1 MTKENQKIAKVRWNE
16 FLILPRRF
24 KIYGI
29 VLFAFV
35 FLNKKSRFLSAD
47 EMTTLLNHERIHVRQ
62 QLELLILP
70 FFIIYISEWLIL
82 LLKYRNKN
90 LAYRNI
96 SFEKEAYDNAGEL
109 DYLKH
114 RRPYAWLNYWKGS

>member
-1 MTKENQKIAKVRWNE
+1 LTKEDHKIAKVRWNE
-16 FLILPRRF
+16 FRILPRRF

-35 FLNKKSRFLSAD
+35 FLNKKSRFLGAND
-47 EMTTLLNHERIHVRQ
+47 MTTLLNHERIHVRQ

-70 FFIIYISEWLIL
+70 FFIIYIAEWLVL

-96 SFEKEAYDNAGEL
+96 SFEKEAYDNADEL
-109 DYLKH
+109 GYLKN
-114 RRPYAWLNYWKGS
+114 RRPYAWLNYWRRG

>member
-1 MTKENQKIAKVRWNE
+1 MTKENQKTAKVRWNE

-96 SFEKEAYDNAGEL
+96 SLEKEAYDNAGEL
-109 DYLKH
+109 SYLKN
-114 RRPYAWLNYWKGS
+114 RRPYAWLSYWEKG

>member
-1 MTKENQKIAKVRWNE
+1 LTKEDHKIAKVRWNE
-16 FLILPRRF
+16 FRILPRRF

-35 FLNKKSRFLSAD
+35 FLNKKSRFLSVND
-47 EMTTLLNHERIHVRQ
+47 MTTLLNHERIHVRQ

-70 FFIIYISEWLIL
+70 FFIIYIAEWLVL

-96 SFEKEAYDNAGEL
+96 SFEKEAYDNADEL
-109 DYLKH
+109 GYLKN
-114 RRPYAWLNYWKGS
+114 RRPYAWLNYWKRG